1 MKKLPKIDVPLY
13 ELTLPSTQETI
24 RYRPF
29 TVKEE
34 KILLVAKETNDISQ
48 AILAVKQVI
57 NNCIVGKN
65 VDELAMFDLEYIL
78 LSLRSKSVNNII
90 NFSITDPETKEA
102 IELEVDLDNIKM
114 TKDPNHTNRVSINKD
129 YILFLKYPTI
139 DQFAE
144 ILEGSKNDPIV
155 NYKIMLSCL
164 DKIVSETEVYKFSDF
179 SLKEIDDFIDD
190 LQSDV
195 ILKIKDFFETMPK
208 LRHEMKYK
216 NSLGNEKTFVVE
228 GMQSFFI

>member
-34 KILLVAKETNDISQ
+34 KILLVAKETNDVSQ
-48 AILAVKQVI
+48 AMLAVKQVI

-65 VDELAMFDLEYIL
+65 VEELAMFDLEYL
-78 LSLRSKSVNNII
+78 LISLRSKSINNVI
-90 NFSITDPETKEA
+90 NFSVKDPETNETVN
-102 IELEVDLDNIKM
+102 LEVNLDEVKM
-114 TKDPNHTNRVSINKD
+114 ITNSDHTNRISVNKD
-129 YILFLKYPTI
+129 YVLFLKYPTI
-139 DQFAE
+139 DQFTE
-144 ILEGSKNDPIV
+144 ILQSPKNDPMV

-164 DKIVSETEVYKFSDF
+164 DKVASETEVYKFSDF
-179 SLKEIDDFIDD
+179 SPKEIDEFIDE
-190 LQSDV
+190 LQSD
-195 ILKIKDFFETMPK
+195 IIIKIKDFFETMPK
-208 LRHEMKYK
+208 TRHEIKYK
-216 NSLGNEKTFVVE
+216 NGLGNEKTFVIE